1 VPPILVADPSLEI
14 RELVEHV
21 VARLGYEP
29 LRPAQLNGSS
39 DDLAAAV
46 VEPADPASLLVAC
59 TLRAN
64 RAELPLVLHSPTPKN
79 DASRALRR
87 SAYLVKPFRLG
98 ELMDALA
105 AAVSS
110 AERPGR

>member
-1 VPPILVADPSLEI
+1 MLVADPSLEI

-46 VEPADPASLLVAC
+46 VEPADPASLLLAC

-64 RAELPLVLHSPTPKN
+64 RAELPLVFIRLPRRTT
-79 DASRALRR
+79 RAAR
-87 SAYLVKPFRLG
+87 SAARRT
-98 ELMDALA
+98 
-105 AAVSS
+105 S
-110 AERPGR
+110 